1 MTAPARDS
9 RTSLAPPT
17 SEETPADVQAQ
28 LPTDL
33 VLAIFRLVRGCGLH
47 ADSNSAVVALVDSA
61 RQVLGEFC
69 ERLGVPHASVLV
81 ADNAAFVNGRQL
93 RARREAYGSAM
104 ELGRLMEQCGFN
116 ELTLRAAASR
126 QDVATFARAFS
137 DGLHG
142 QSRTVS
148 LHGATFGGIR
158 LRKVRSNPFGAES
171 EDQSPSARTVR
182 SYAAAVVV
190 VRDFLEDLL
199 RGSENL
205 PNRLKRV
212 SQRLVSQ
219 FEEDPRMLLALTA
232 TTTAGPDEALI
243 SVNTAVL
250 AVATA
255 RQLTDDRVLLAN
267 VAMAAMTY
275 GVGRVRMTV
284 IPDSPGASAGTLRR
298 QLREDEAARLPAV
311 TTACLVGLGKIHPP
325 NLVRTVMTHEAL
337 WLRHALPRGP
347 VYQGRWAPTVLAR
360 ILDVARGFAE
370 LLVPAPG
377 ADTVAIEDALQRLSG
392 RITDPTARTYLKLLV
407 GALGIFPIGTVVE
420 LNTGEIAVVLGTPAR
435 AGDFA
440 QPPVRIIND
449 NHGELLPEPRDV
461 DLALP
466 AAPGQPRRYI
476 RHPVEADESQMKA
489 MRSYVASLGLARPA
503 PPPTP
508 VNPTLPP
515 GPAPPAPAPVA
526 PPPDDAPRPSRP
538 ADDAPRPSRP
548 ADDAPR
554 PSRASSPSR
563 PSVPRVDPTHAVTW
577 DEYRARMAAV
587 HASHPPAAP
596 AGRAPDDAPR
606 PSRPSSPSRPSA
618 PRADSTRPSASAAD
632 PTRAVSWDEYRER
645 MASRPAPVPPDPA
658 AAAGAG
664 DLDSKLKAYLGE
676 EPPAD
681 PRPSRLPPR
690 RDR

>member
-1 MTAPARDS
+1 MTAPARES
-9 RTSLAPPT
+9 RTSLPPPA
-17 SEETPADVQAQ
+17 SEETPADVQAR

-47 ADSNSAVVALVDSA
+47 ADSNSAVIALVDSA

-69 ERLGVPHASVLV
+69 ERLGAPHASILV

-104 ELGRLMEQCGFN
+104 ELGRLMEECGFN

-137 DGLHG
+137 DALHG
-142 QSRTVS
+142 QSRSAS

-199 RGSENL
+199 RGSGIL

-232 TTTAGPDEALI
+232 TTTAGPDEALT
-243 SVNTAVL
+243 SVHTAVL

-267 VAMAAMTY
+267 LAMAAMTY
-275 GVGRVRMTV
+275 GVGRVRMTA
-284 IPDSPGASAGTLRR
+284 IPDPTGGSGGTLRR
-298 QLREDEAARLPAV
+298 QLRDDEAARLPAA
-311 TTACLVGLGKIHPP
+311 TTADLVGLGKIHPP
-325 NLVRTVMTHEAL
+325 NMVRTVMTHEAL
-337 WLRHALPRGP
+337 WLRHAQSRGP

-360 ILDVARGFAE
+360 ILDVARSFAE

-377 ADTVAIEDALQRLSG
+377 TGTVAVEDALERLSG
-392 RITDPTARTYLKLLV
+392 RTADATARTYLKLLV

-420 LNTGEIAVVLGTPAR
+420 LDTGEVAVVLGTPAR

-440 QPPVRIIND
+440 RPPVRIIND
-449 NHGELLPEPRDV
+449 KHGELLSEPLDV

-466 AAPGQPRRYI
+466 AAPGQPRRFI

-489 MRSYVASLGLARPA
+489 MRSYVASLGLARPT
-503 PPPTP
+503 PRGTP
-508 VNPTLPP
+508 VEHVLPP
-515 GPAPPAPAPVA
+515 GPSAPVPVPA
-526 PPPDDAPRPSRP
+526 SRPVDDFPRPSRPVDDAPRPSRP
-538 ADDAPRPSRP
+538 SA
-548 ADDAPR
+548 
-554 PSRASSPSR
+554 PSR
-563 PSVPRVDPTHAVTW
+563 PSVPRVDPTHAVSRE
-577 DEYRARMAAV
+577 EYQARLSAVRASQAPAARV
-587 HASHPPAAP
+587 SRPSAAP
-596 AGRAPDDAPR
+596 AARPPGDAPR
-606 PSRPSSPSRPSA
+606 PSRPSSPSRPSV
-618 PRADSTRPSASAAD
+618 PRVDPTRPSVPSAD

-645 MASRPAPVPPDPA
+645 LAGKPEPPPPAPA
-658 AAAGAG
+658 GQAGA
-664 DLDSKLKAYLGE
+664 DALAAKLKAYLSE
-676 EPPAD
+676 EPPAPD
-681 PRPSRLPPR
+681 PRPSRVPPR